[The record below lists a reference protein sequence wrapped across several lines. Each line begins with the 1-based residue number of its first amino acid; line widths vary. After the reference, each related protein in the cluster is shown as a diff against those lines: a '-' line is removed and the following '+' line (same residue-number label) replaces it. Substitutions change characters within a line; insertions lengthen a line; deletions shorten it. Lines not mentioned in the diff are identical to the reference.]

1 MKRFNSK
8 HFLDLFGSI
17 YFQFKRLHWK
27 KKTKQASSSQHS
39 TIHPLSDMNSNCPQ
53 TMRWCFEC
61 SVIAHMFRLRHFS
74 SIGTKWN
81 CFKLFWGLVKHQFM
95 ELEVFKVPSLSDFK
109 KTSLELRELRG
120 RWPRPWH
127 QLVKPKETDT
137 LLHSHQWE
145 DTVFCPSSWQ
155 PELPVLPFPV
165 GHRNVWIFSTLQDV
179 LFQFRLQLEVPTK
192 LHTGTFSPFLETVY
206 IWSFSEQRG
215 PSSLIFSYREY

>member
-1 MKRFNSK
+1 
-8 HFLDLFGSI
+8 
-17 YFQFKRLHWK
+17 
-27 KKTKQASSSQHS
+27 
-39 TIHPLSDMNSNCPQ
+39 
-53 TMRWCFEC
+53 
-61 SVIAHMFRLRHFS
+61 
-74 SIGTKWN
+74 
-81 CFKLFWGLVKHQFM
+81 M

-120 RWPRPWH
+120 RRPRPWH

-192 LHTGTFSPFLETVY
+192 LHTGTFSPCLHLKLFGAKRTIVSHIQLPWILILQSSRFKDAFIASWRRKSSQIKGLYCRFPSTLAPLKQTAGLKNGNL
-206 IWSFSEQRG
+206 SEKTLQCY
-215 PSSLIFSYREY
+215 LLCTWK